1 MGGLGIKAVGKA
13 KGVLGKAFR
22 GQGKFQLKEII
33 GLRLKMLL
41 KTLGLAHKISQ
52 QEWMR

>member
-22 GQGKFQLKEII
+22 GQGEVSAQGNNRSAAQDATKDS
-33 GLRLKMLL
+33 GS
-41 KTLGLAHKISQ
+41 GS
-52 QEWMR
+52 